1 MSVKVALVI
10 EDDFGISESLQM
22 FMQLEGFI
30 VDCAE
35 NGQAGLERIKVLYYD
50 LILIDYRLP
59 DMTGDKIAK
68 IARYFCPGTIL
79 IGMSLEDRSREFVES
94 GADVFIIKDRLIT
107 ELMPYVSLIDSQT
120 DNERNASRSSR
131 HTF

>member
-1 MSVKVALVI
+1 MSVKVALII
-10 EDDFGISESLQM
+10 EDDFGISKSLQM
-22 FMQLEGFI
+22 FIQLEGFI

-35 NGQAGLERIKVLYYD
+35 NGQTGLERIKVLHYD

-68 IARYFCPGTIL
+68 IVRYFCPGTIL

-94 GADVFIIKDRLIT
+94 GADAFIIKDRLIT
-107 ELMPYVSLIDSQT
+107 DLMPYVSLSDS
-120 DNERNASRSSR
+120 
-131 HTF
+131 